1 VTRFDPKHPSR
12 IVLRLVPF
20 IIEATSADVQV
31 WAMMERMLAAP
42 RRRPRATRSRLLD
55 CRSRR
60 RPSRVQIPGRSGSC
74 RSLRRRRLWQR
85 RMLVLASDVS
95 LWAAWWS
102 SRRTSCCATRLRSLS
117 SAWSCRLAPT
127 WNGWKLT

>member
-60 RPSRVQIPGRSGSC
+60 RPSRVQIPGVREAAVPCAAGDSGSVGC
-74 RSLRRRRLWQR
+74 
-85 RMLVLASDVS
+85 
-95 LWAAWWS
+95 
-102 SRRTSCCATRLRSLS
+102 
-117 SAWSCRLAPT
+117 
-127 WNGWKLT
+127 